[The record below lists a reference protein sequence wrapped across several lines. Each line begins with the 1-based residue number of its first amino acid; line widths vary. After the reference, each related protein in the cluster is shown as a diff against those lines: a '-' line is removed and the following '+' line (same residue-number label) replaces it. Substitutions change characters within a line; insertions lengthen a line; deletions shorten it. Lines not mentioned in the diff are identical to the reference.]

1 MTCESIPVIEIT
13 NADNLPGATSTNVG
27 WRVPEV
33 NIGILCANAPIFR
46 PLYLY
51 FRGRLV
57 TQRRTNTAASS
68 KDRIWPSNAER
79 IRLPG
84 GGTIGG
90 TGGSEHEDDRKV
102 WHHGSGDTA
111 VEIEMGLPV
120 GGDAWKR
127 DVAAEEAEGED
138 GKKKSAGA
146 GGALLR
152 DKPLPRLNSGAD

>member
-1 MTCESIPVIEIT
+1 MQ
-13 NADNLPGATSTNVG
+13 GATSANVA

-68 KDRIWPSNAER
+68 KDRIWPSSAER

-84 GGTIGG
+84 TIVG
-90 TGGSEHEDDRKV
+90 TGRGEQEDDKV

-127 DVAAEEAEGED
+127 DVAAEEGEGED
-138 GKKKSAGA
+138 GKKRSAA
-146 GGALLR
+146 DSGALLKN
-152 DKPLPRLNSGAD
+152 KPLPTLNKGAE